1 LENDMA
7 KPKNTQTSAQSVGD
21 ADAGAS
27 EDDTGANL
35 PAAGAEV
42 SEPATQG
49 AAADDDAAAS
59 ASPASAAADDG
70 DGQVSA
76 DTSPTPAD
84 TLAATG
90 ETVEV
95 LVLSDNHLGKVG
107 QVIEVDAAH
116 VEALRL
122 GGLIDPHPNAIKGA
136 GPQE

>member
-1 LENDMA
+1 MA
-7 KPKNTQTSAQSVGD
+7 RAKNTETTTPAVGD

-27 EDDTGANL
+27 EDDTTATL

-42 SEPATQG
+42 SGPPAQG
-49 AAADDDAAAS
+49 LSAEGEADANTP
-59 ASPASAAADDG
+59 PASSDADDG
-70 DGQVSA
+70 NGHAGA

-84 TLAATG
+84 TLAATA

-122 GGLIDPHPNAIKGA
+122 GGLIDPHPNAIKAA

>member
-1 LENDMA
+1 MA
-7 KPKNTQTSAQSVGD
+7 KPKNTHTSAPSVGG
-21 ADAGAS
+21 AEAGAS
-27 EDDTGANL
+27 EDDTGAPL
-35 PAAGAEV
+35 TAAGAEV

-59 ASPASAAADDG
+59 ASPSSAAADGG
-70 DGQVSA
+70 DGQVDP
-76 DTSPTPAD
+76 DTSPTPVD
-84 TLAATG
+84 TLAGTG

-122 GGLIDPHPNAIKGA
+122 GGLIDPHPNAIKAA